1 MWIKSELGN
10 DAIRLTKC
18 FGEQKQAPLMEI
30 TPHSFKHFYILSG
43 VAGAAKHQVS
53 GCYGK

>member
-1 MWIKSELGN
+1 MWPKSELGN

-43 VAGAAKHQVS
+43 VAGAAKHQLS